1 MKRIEAKTGLIA
13 FLALTAVLC
22 SMLGVLFTQARYVQ
36 NAQSSS
42 PVYGSEQEYIVSEQ
56 LEVSNVEEFIA
67 AVQNGYSNIKI
78 SDEVNNPLV
87 ITSGV
92 TDVGADLILDLNG
105 HEIQRNN
112 REPMLNVAEGIRMTV
127 IDSSK
132 SQTGALYNP
141 VGSVLQIG
149 GGTLTV
155 SAGAFESG
163 PKKSEYA
170 SGSGKSWSAGEAE
183 GGIGGTF
190 VDETTADVHKKNGT
204 AAEKV
209 PVISPYVAEMEYSVE
224 NSNKKYWFVNG
235 NMYFDKGKSAKAAYP
250 FLDAD
255 TYLYYVID
263 DEGIVSDSI
272 LADENTADFYYS
284 YEVVNTAGEG
294 EAPVYVL
301 AGENDTET
309 VTVTV
314 YGYYNVKD
322 TAETNA
328 ADDRFAT
335 VRMNAGNMYVRGGS
349 YATYFGCGT
358 AYGLYA
364 SGGYM
369 SVETGDFSAIEGGVC
384 IECDYDTGA
393 GTDEY
398 LRVSGGTFASE
409 NGDTV
414 RVSGGRMVATGGEFS
429 KTSGHAPQN
438 EDAVADNAAI
448 HVTGG
453 QLTATG
459 AAFTLSGNG
468 QQGILSSASDE
479 GGSGTVEIANCA
491 FTFGEGSYN
500 TGVRAEGGTVTLTD
514 TTIDIGSP
522 NDVTAESYNP
532 AAVSSKGNYGV
543 YALSGLTLQGAC
555 SVHVKG
561 EQSAALMAMGGD
573 VTYNGN
579 GKTLDLR
586 VEMGSDT
593 SLESTAIVA
602 SGGSVTFNGNA
613 AVKSDGLGIA
623 VYNTGEGGGS
633 SRSFKQQRGTL
644 NITTTRATALYVA
657 GGDATFA
664 SDTIVD
670 VNTFGDR
677 SCSVPVGNTT
687 GYMYDGVYVQ
697 GGTLAAAGAFTAT
710 HGGYGAAVRVN
721 GGSAYFAG
729 AQEATVTKNN
739 VTYNEDLTNALY
751 DGVRVDGG
759 TLSVGYDNNNGTITA
774 GTLKVKHYGIGA
786 GVYVGS
792 GNFTT
797 HGASTVDVT
806 NDLTKDQDGTQTNV
820 TYQGAGV
827 SYDGVYVGGS
837 LNADGAT
844 FKVTHTGVENNM
856 PTDTTFTA
864 HQSFKMTSYAVYVAA
879 GGEDTVTITNGTI
892 TNSVGGGIYVGGG
905 KVTLGVENSMEHA
918 DLQIRTA
925 GGKDDANGDD
935 WSEWYMELN
944 EEEKNA
950 YAGNWPYRLSKSGGN
965 AVDVDGGVLTVNYG
979 IFTAKQGNGIVTR
992 GGTATINDGYFY
1004 GNDVYGSYETQ
1015 GKPKEEPIAGPGA
1028 SYAFKVYGGT
1038 ATVYGGTFGRQVSE
1052 DGTPGSYS
1060 QGSGAFVMGTGSS
1073 EGDKGTA
1080 TILGGTFQVNGQAGF
1095 SIYQYAEVTFGEEDS
1110 NGGPTVEGGA
1120 AAVALE
1126 KEHSTTATRVTIH
1139 GGTFTGNGTT
1149 GSGDAVWYGNA
1160 AVRLTIN
1167 GGQFT
1172 GNARSGLY
1180 IDNTANA
1187 DGSSQSGGSVTIG
1200 SGTFTGVQDGITYN
1214 RNVSLNINGGTFTGT
1229 SRSGLYLGVDI
1240 SGTNTSRVAL
1250 SGGEYRGDDPEKV
1263 EGESW
1268 SIYSNPYYFENG
1280 AISCYG
1286 SVTSTWVAGQWEYNG
1301 YEIGYGDIIASGTVQ
1316 GYESLDN
1323 TSSTLSNSENVY
1335 EDFSY
1340 YRRIVIG

>member
-36 NAQSSS
+36 DAQSSS

-633 SRSFKQQRGTL
+633 SRSFLQQSGTL
-644 NITTTRATALYVA
+644 NITTTRATALYVS
-657 GGDATFA
+657 GGSATFE
-664 SDTIVD
+664 SGTD
-670 VNTFGDR
+670 VNVSTFGDS
-677 SCSVPVGNTT
+677 SCSVPVGETK

-697 GGTLAAAGAFTAT
+697 GGSLAVAGAFAAT

-729 AQEATVTKNN
+729 AEKEATVTKNA
-739 VTYNEDLTNALY
+739 VGYDASLQNALY

-759 TLSVGYDNNNGTITA
+759 TLSVGYDNNNGTTTA
-774 GTLKVKHYGIGA
+774 GKLTVVHYGIGA

-797 HGASTVDVT
+797 HGASTVEVT
-806 NDLTKDQDGTQTNV
+806 NDLTNV
-820 TYQGAGV
+820 TYQEGANV
-827 SYDGVYVGGS
+827 SYDGVYVGGT
-837 LNADGAT
+837 LNAAGAT
-844 FKVTHTGVENNM
+844 FNVTHTGIDNAYTSESYLALVVR
-856 PTDTTFTA
+856 
-864 HQSFKMTSYAVYVAA
+864 SYAVRVKVANSVQE
-879 GGEDTVTITNGTI
+879 GHDVVLTGGTI
-892 TNSVGGGIYVGGG
+892 TNNDGGGGLYVSGG
-905 KVTLGVENSMEHA
+905 KVSLSEVTIEADILNDEAALDGDMTDDNKTLDSTWEYRKNKRGGHAVEV
-918 DLQIRTA
+918 
-925 GGKDDANGDD
+925 
-935 WSEWYMELN
+935 
-944 EEEKNA
+944 
-950 YAGNWPYRLSKSGGN
+950 SGGTL
-965 AVDVDGGVLTVNYG
+965 DITDGNY
-979 IFTAKQGNGIVTR
+979 TAQMGNGILVSD
-992 GGTATINDGYFY
+992 GTANIYDGTFSGRDCYVNTSND
-1004 GNDVYGSYETQ
+1004 DRA
-1015 GKPKEEPIAGPGA
+1015 PAGPAA
-1028 SYAFKVYGGT
+1028 SYAFKMYGGT
-1038 ATVYGGTFGRQVSE
+1038 ANIFGGTFKSTE
-1052 DGTPGSYS
+1052 
-1060 QGSGAFVMGTGSS
+1060 GSGAFVMGTDQQAQVDVTGGKF
-1073 EGDKGTA
+1073 EAGGTA
-1080 TILGGTFQVNGQAGF
+1080 GFAVYRNARVTFAAASLEKPIILQGNSAGLTVENIGGGTPSTIEIGAGTTITGNENGIWHGSCSTSITITGGEFTGGGTYAGLR
-1095 SIYQYAEVTFGEEDS
+1095 IHNENDNGRGGTVTIS
-1110 NGGPTVEGGA
+1110 GGDFEGGQDGIWYGNNS
-1120 AAVALE
+1120 VKLNI
-1126 KEHSTTATRVTIH
+1126 S
-1139 GGTFTGNGTT
+1139 GGTFTGNDAGLKIASNRPN
-1149 GSGDAVWYGNA
+1149 SGE
-1160 AVRLTIN
+1160 I
-1167 GGQFT
+1167 Q
-1172 GNARSGLY
+1172 
-1180 IDNTANA
+1180 
-1187 DGSSQSGGSVTIG
+1187 
-1200 SGTFTGVQDGITYN
+1200 
-1214 RNVSLNINGGTFTGT
+1214 
-1229 SRSGLYLGVDI
+1229 
-1240 SGTNTSRVAL
+1240 L
-1250 SGGEYRGDDPEKV
+1250 SGGEYHGSERGVNYGGSSSNLFYWRYILQDNHNV
-1263 EGESW
+1263 
-1268 SIYSNPYYFENG
+1268 YSG
-1280 AISCYG
+1280 
-1286 SVTSTWVAGQWEYNG
+1286 
-1301 YEIGYGDIIASGTVQ
+1301 ASGGSALNDWGWRLT
-1316 GYESLDN
+1316 
-1323 TSSTLSNSENVY
+1323 
-1335 EDFSY
+1335 ED
-1340 YRRIVIG
+1340 IVNNNNNKDIYVR

>member
-78 SDEVNNPLV
+78 ADDVNNPLV

-170 SGSGKSWSAGEAE
+170 TGSGTSWSAGEAV
-183 GGIGGTF
+183 GGTGGTF
-190 VDETTADVHKKNGT
+190 GVETTTADVHEKGGT
-204 AAEKV
+204 AEKTV

-224 NSNKKYWFVNG
+224 NNEKKYWFVNG
-235 NMYFDKGKSAKAAYP
+235 NMYFDKGKSAEAAYS

-284 YEVVNTAGEG
+284 YEVVNTAAEN
-294 EAPVYVL
+294 EKPAYAL
-301 AGENDTET
+301 AGEGASDP

-314 YGYYNVKD
+314 YGYHNVKAA
-322 TAETNA
+322 AENNGNVPEENGGTGGTGGA
-328 ADDRFAT
+328 ALAANNFAT

-358 AYGLYA
+358 AYGLFA
-364 SGGYM
+364 TGGYM

-429 KTSGHAPQN
+429 KTSGHTPAG

-453 QLTATG
+453 ELTATG

-468 QQGILSSASDE
+468 QQGILSSAEGE
-479 GGSGTVEIANCA
+479 GGGGTVDITNCE

-522 NDVTAESYNP
+522 NDVTADGYTA
-532 AAVSSKGNYGV
+532 AAVSSTGNYGV
-543 YALSGLTLQGAC
+543 YALSGLTLNGDC

-561 EQSAALMAMGGD
+561 KQSAALMAMGGD
-573 VTYNGN
+573 VKYNGN
-579 GKTLDLR
+579 GNEKQLDLR
-586 VEMGSDT
+586 VEMGNDT
-593 SLESTAIVA
+593 SLESTAIIA

-613 AVKSDGLGIA
+613 TVKSDGLGIA
-623 VYNTGEGGGS
+623 VYNTDAGGGS
-633 SRSFKQQRGTL
+633 ARSFKQESGTL

-664 SDTIVD
+664 SDTVVT
-670 VNTFGDR
+670 VNTFGNS
-677 SCSVPVGNTT
+677 SCSVPVGNEK

-697 GGTLAAAGAFTAT
+697 GGELAAAGAFTAT

-729 AQEATVTKNN
+729 AKEATVIKNN
-739 VTYNEDLTNALY
+739 VTYNKDLTNALY

-759 TLSVGYDNNNGTITA
+759 ALFVGYDNNNGTITA
-774 GTLKVKHYGIGA
+774 GKLKVVHYGIGA

-792 GNFTT
+792 GDFTT
-797 HGASTVDVT
+797 HGASTVEVT
-806 NDLTKDQDGTQTNV
+806 NDLTRDQNGNQISV
-820 TYQGAGV
+820 TYQEGANV
-827 SYDGVYVGGS
+827 SYDGVYVGGT
-837 LNADGAT
+837 LNAGGAT
-844 FKVTHTGVENNM
+844 FKVTHTGIDNAYTSASYLALVVR
-856 PTDTTFTA
+856 
-864 HQSFKMTSYAVYVAA
+864 SYAVRVEVA
-879 GGEDTVTITNGTI
+879 
-892 TNSVGGGIYVGGG
+892 NSVQEGHDVVLTGGAVTNNDGGGGLYVSGG
-905 KVTLGVENSMEHA
+905 KVSLGGVTIAANI
-918 DLQIRTA
+918 L
-925 GGKDDANGDD
+925 DDEAALDGDMTQANG
-935 WSEWYMELN
+935 N
-944 EEEKNA
+944 ETLDTTWAYRKNKRGGHA
-950 YAGNWPYRLSKSGGN
+950 VEVSGGTLDI
-965 AVDVDGGVLTVNYG
+965 ADGTY
-979 IFTAKQGNGIVTR
+979 TAQMGNGILVS
-992 GGTATINDGYFY
+992 GGTANISGGTFSGRDCY
-1004 GNDVYGSYETQ
+1004 GNTLNVIEDEARA
-1015 GKPKEEPIAGPGA
+1015 PAGPAA
-1028 SYAFKVYGGT
+1028 SYAFKMYGGT
-1038 ATVYGGTFGRQVSE
+1038 ANIYDGTFNSTE
-1052 DGTPGSYS
+1052 
-1060 QGSGAFVMGTGSS
+1060 GSGAFVMGTAQQAQV
-1073 EGDKGTA
+1073 DVK
-1080 TILGGTFQVNGQAGF
+1080 GGTFWAGGTAGF
-1095 SIYQYAEVTFGEEDS
+1095 AVYRNARVTFAAASGKTIRLQGNSAGLTVENIGGGTPSTIEIGAGTTITGNENGIWHGSCSTSITITGGEFTG
-1110 NGGPTVEGGA
+1110 NGGTHAGLRIHNESDKGSGG
-1120 AAVALE
+1120 
-1126 KEHSTTATRVTIH
+1126 TVTIRGGTFKGQDGIWYGNNSVKLNIS
-1139 GGTFTGNGTT
+1139 GGTFTGNDAGLKIASNLPD
-1149 GSGDAVWYGNA
+1149 SGE
-1160 AVRLTIN
+1160 I
-1167 GGQFT
+1167 Q
-1172 GNARSGLY
+1172 
-1180 IDNTANA
+1180 
-1187 DGSSQSGGSVTIG
+1187 
-1200 SGTFTGVQDGITYN
+1200 
-1214 RNVSLNINGGTFTGT
+1214 
-1229 SRSGLYLGVDI
+1229 
-1240 SGTNTSRVAL
+1240 L
-1250 SGGEYRGDDPEKV
+1250 SGGEYHGSERGVNYGGNNPNLFYWRNILQDNHNV
-1263 EGESW
+1263 
-1268 SIYSNPYYFENG
+1268 YS
-1280 AISCYG
+1280 S
-1286 SVTSTWVAGQWEYNG
+1286 
-1301 YEIGYGDIIASGTVQ
+1301 ASG
-1316 GYESLDN
+1316 GSALNDWGN
-1323 TSSTLSNSENVY
+1323 MLW
-1335 EDFSY
+1335 DLADD
-1340 YRRIVIG
+1340 IVNNNNNKDIYVR

>member
-183 GGIGGTF
+183 GGTGGTF
-190 VDETTADVHKKNGT
+190 DGETTAVVHEKNGT
-204 AAEKV
+204 AAKTV

-349 YATYFGCGT
+349 YATYFGCDT

-429 KTSGHAPQN
+429 KTSGHAPAG

-453 QLTATG
+453 ELTATG
-459 AAFTLSGNG
+459 AAFTLSGSG
-468 QQGILSSASDE
+468 QQGILSSAEGE
-479 GGSGTVEIANCA
+479 GGGGTVDITSCE

-500 TGVRAEGGTVTLTD
+500 TGVRAEGGNVTLTD

-522 NDVTAESYNP
+522 NDVTADGYTA
-532 AAVSSKGNYGV
+532 AAVSSTGNYGV
-543 YALSGLTLQGAC
+543 YALSGLTLNGAC

-633 SRSFKQQRGTL
+633 TRSFLQQSGTL

-664 SDTIVD
+664 SGTDVK
-670 VNTFGDR
+670 VNTFGDS
-677 SCSVPVGNTT
+677 SCSVPVGEKT

-697 GGTLAAAGAFTAT
+697 GGSLAVAGAFTAT

-729 AQEATVTKNN
+729 AEKEATVTKNA
-739 VTYNEDLTNALY
+739 VGYDASLQNALY

-759 TLSVGYDNNNGTITA
+759 TLSVGYDNNGTSTA
-774 GTLKVKHYGIGA
+774 GKLKVVHYGIGA

-806 NDLTKDQDGTQTNV
+806 NDLTKDQDGTQSNV
-820 TYQGAGV
+820 TYQEGSNV

-837 LNADGAT
+837 LDAAGAT

-918 DLQIRTA
+918 DLQIRTT

-1038 ATVYGGTFGRQVSE
+1038 ATVSGGRFGQQVSE
-1052 DGTPGSYS
+1052 NGELLESYS
-1060 QGSGAFVMGTGSS
+1060 AGSGAFVMGTDSNTL
-1073 EGDKGTA
+1073 GTA
-1080 TILGGTFQVNGQAGF
+1080 KILGGTFKVAGQAGF
-1095 SIYQYAEVTFGEEDS
+1095 SIYQYAEVTFGKAGAS
-1110 NGGPTVEGGA
+1110 NGGPTVAGDA

-1126 KEHSTTATRVTIH
+1126 KEHSTATHVTIH
-1139 GGTFTGNGTT
+1139 SGTFTSDGLV

-1160 AVRLTIN
+1160 AVRLTVN
-1167 GGQFT
+1167 DGQFT

-1214 RNVSLNINGGTFTGT
+1214 RNVSLNISGGTFTGNDAGLKIA
-1229 SRSGLYLGVDI
+1229 SNRPDSGEI
-1240 SGTNTSRVAL
+1240 QL
-1250 SGGEYRGDDPEKV
+1250 SGGEYHGSERGVNYGGNYPNLFYWRNILQDNHNV
-1263 EGESW
+1263 
-1268 SIYSNPYYFENG
+1268 YSSVSG
-1280 AISCYG
+1280 G
-1286 SVTSTWVAGQWEYNG
+1286 SALNDWGMWDLA
-1301 YEIGYGDIIASGTVQ
+1301 GDIVNNNNNKDIYV
-1316 GYESLDN
+1316 
-1323 TSSTLSNSENVY
+1323 
-1335 EDFSY
+1335 
-1340 YRRIVIG
+1340 R

>member
-170 SGSGKSWSAGEAE
+170 SGSGTSWSAGEAV

-190 VDETTADVHKKNGT
+190 GGETTADVHKKGGT
-204 AAEKV
+204 DEGITV

-224 NSNKKYWFVNG
+224 NSEQKYWFVNG
-235 NMYFDKGKSAKAAYP
+235 NMYFDKGKNANAAYS

-284 YEVVNTAGEG
+284 YEVVNTAAEN
-294 EAPVYVL
+294 EKPAYAL
-301 AGENDTET
+301 AGEGASDP

-314 YGYYNVKD
+314 YGYYNVKE
-322 TAETNA
+322 TAETNT

-369 SVETGDFSAIEGGVC
+369 AVETGDFSAIEGGVC

-429 KTSGHAPQN
+429 KTSGHTPDG

-453 QLTATG
+453 ELTATG

-468 QQGILSSASDE
+468 QQGILSSAE
-479 GGSGTVEIANCA
+479 GGGGTVDITNCE

-522 NDVTAESYNP
+522 NDVTADGYT
-532 AAVSSKGNYGV
+532 AADVSSTGNYGV
-543 YALSGLTLQGAC
+543 YALSGLTLNGAC

-561 EQSAALMAMGGD
+561 KQSSALMAMGGD

-579 GKTLDLR
+579 GKQLDLR
-586 VEMGSDT
+586 VEMGNDP
-593 SLESTAIVA
+593 SLESTAIIA

-613 AVKSDGLGIA
+613 AVKSDGHGIA
-623 VYNTGEGGGS
+623 VYNTGAGGGS
-633 SRSFKQQRGTL
+633 ARSFKQQSGTL

-729 AQEATVTKNN
+729 AQEATVTKNA
-739 VTYNEDLTNALY
+739 VDYDASLQNALY

-759 TLSVGYDNNNGTITA
+759 TLSVGYDNNNGTTTA
-774 GTLKVKHYGIGA
+774 GKLTVKHYGIGA

-806 NDLTKDQDGTQTNV
+806 NDLTNV

-837 LNADGAT
+837 LDADGAT
-844 FKVTHTGVENNM
+844 FNVTHTGIDNVYTSESYL
-856 PTDTTFTA
+856 A
-864 HQSFKMTSYAVYVAA
+864 LVVRSYAVRVEVANSVQEGYDVVLA
-879 GGEDTVTITNGTI
+879 GGTVTN
-892 TNSVGGGIYVGGG
+892 NDGGGGLYVSGG
-905 KVTLGVENSMEHA
+905 KVSLGGVTIAA
-918 DLQIRTA
+918 DISGDEAALD
-925 GGKDDANGDD
+925 GGMTRANG
-935 WSEWYMELN
+935 N
-944 EEEKNA
+944 ETLDSTWAYRKNKRGGHA
-950 YAGNWPYRLSKSGGN
+950 VEVSGGTL
-965 AVDVDGGVLTVNYG
+965 DITGGNY
-979 IFTAKQGNGIVTR
+979 TAQMGNGILVSDGTANIY
-992 GGTATINDGYFY
+992 GGTFSGRDCYVNTSNAGRA
-1004 GNDVYGSYETQ
+1004 
-1015 GKPKEEPIAGPGA
+1015 PAGPAA
-1028 SYAFKVYGGT
+1028 SYAFKMYGGT
-1038 ATVYGGTFGRQVSE
+1038 ANIYGGEFISDE
-1052 DGTPGSYS
+1052 
-1060 QGSGAFVMGTGSS
+1060 GSGAFVMGTAQQAQV
-1073 EGDKGTA
+1073 DVM
-1080 TILGGTFQVNGQAGF
+1080 GGTFEAGGTAGF
-1095 SIYQYAEVTFGEEDS
+1095 AVYRNALVTFAAEAEKKISLHGNSAGLTVENIGGGTPSTIEIGAGTTITGNENGIWHGSCSTSITITGGEFTG
-1110 NGGPTVEGGA
+1110 NGGTHAGLRIHNESDSGSGG
-1120 AAVALE
+1120 
-1126 KEHSTTATRVTIH
+1126 TVTISGGTFTGEQDGIWYGNNSVKLDIS
-1139 GGTFTGNGTT
+1139 GGTFTGNDAGLKIASDRPD
-1149 GSGDAVWYGNA
+1149 SGE
-1160 AVRLTIN
+1160 I
-1167 GGQFT
+1167 Q
-1172 GNARSGLY
+1172 
-1180 IDNTANA
+1180 
-1187 DGSSQSGGSVTIG
+1187 
-1200 SGTFTGVQDGITYN
+1200 
-1214 RNVSLNINGGTFTGT
+1214 
-1229 SRSGLYLGVDI
+1229 
-1240 SGTNTSRVAL
+1240 L
-1250 SGGEYRGDDPEKV
+1250 SGGEYHGSERGVNYGGSTPNLFYWRNILQDNHNV
-1263 EGESW
+1263 
-1268 SIYSNPYYFENG
+1268 YSSVSG
-1280 AISCYG
+1280 G
-1286 SVTSTWVAGQWEYNG
+1286 SALNDWGNAPWDLA
-1301 YEIGYGDIIASGTVQ
+1301 GDIVNNNNNKDIYV
-1316 GYESLDN
+1316 
-1323 TSSTLSNSENVY
+1323 
-1335 EDFSY
+1335 
-1340 YRRIVIG
+1340 R